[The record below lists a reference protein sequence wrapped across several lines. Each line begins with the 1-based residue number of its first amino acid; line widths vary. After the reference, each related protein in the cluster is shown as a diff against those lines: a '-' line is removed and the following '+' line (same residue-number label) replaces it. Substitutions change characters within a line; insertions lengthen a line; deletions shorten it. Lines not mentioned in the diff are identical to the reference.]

1 MTLQQS
7 LGRQIGDDVG
17 SLSASVTAM
26 SYMLRFPTITSLGA
40 SVGIDATPADQT
52 SSKRRRGNQP

>member
-1 MTLQQS
+1 LVS
-7 LGRQIGDDVG
+7 QIGDDVG

-40 SVGIDATPADQT
+40 SVSIDATPTDQT

>member
-7 LGRQIGDDVG
+7 LVSQIGDDVD
-17 SLSASVTAM
+17 LLMASVTAKGCV
-26 SYMLRFPTITSLGA
+26 LRFPTITSLGA
-40 SVGIDATPADQT
+40 SVSIDATPTDQT